1 MSYEQELKSHYEQ
14 VKARLNPKAPPISY
28 SKSYEIALEIKK
40 EPSPE
45 AVKEPVHPK
54 MYSRKLRTLLAMPTV
69 GNILK
74 GVIKKT
80 GIYGDEI
87 IGRSRSKAIVSA
99 RHMLMLELNEA
110 GLSQSNIGRLL
121 GLDHTTVCIAIRN
134 YRAKMNG

>member
-1 MSYEQELKSHYEQ
+1 MSYEQELKFHYAQ
-14 VKARLNPKAPPISY
+14 VKARLNQKAPPISY

-45 AVKEPVHPK
+45 VAKEPVHPT

-69 GNILK
+69 DNILK
-74 GVIKKT
+74 GVIEKT

-110 GLSQSNIGRLL
+110 GLSKSNIGRLL
-121 GLDHTTVCIAIRN
+121 GLDHTTVGTAIRN